1 MSKKDTRPVF
11 INLLQVKL
19 PITGVVSILHR
30 ITGFVLFF
38 TFPLLVWFLDRSL
51 GSESSYLSLIE
62 DVHSNISIKLITSL
76 LVLLIVYHSL
86 VGIKKLLNEFFGVG
100 ETLSSTK
107 IMSWSTMA
115 LFLLFYVLFIVLF
128 WF

>member
-1 MSKKDTRPVF
+1 VSKKDTRPVF